1 MPTGYTTGVADGT
14 ITDFTEYALQCARAF
29 GACITLRDESISSDI
44 PHFEVNNYYK
54 IKLSEARRD
63 LATFLAMDE
72 SQQQKLYMEEYK
84 NNIEV
89 ANKGI
94 AEKQNQLQRYEK
106 MLEMAKQFLPPSQ
119 DHINYANFL
128 IDQLEESIKWD
139 CDTSYYEKLKEP
151 IEFEVWQSKKI
162 KDLNWNIQYN
172 EKSHKEEIERIESRN
187 RWVSQLKESLGI
199 DK

>member
-187 RWVSQLKESLGI
+187 RWISQLKESLGV
-199 DK
+199 